1 MIGKATQ
8 HLPLGRIVCFSYTRK
23 NRAPHENVPEPGVVK
38 TKRSSY
44 KKPVYP
50 CHPLVAIV
58 EGCLAYFILA
68 MVCMCI

>member
-8 HLPLGRIVCFSYTRK
+8 HLPLGRIVYFFYTRK
-23 NRAPHENVPEPGVVK
+23 IPAPHENVPEPGVVK

-44 KKPVYP
+44 KKPV
-50 CHPLVAIV
+50 CPLVAIV

>member
-1 MIGKATQ
+1 MIEEATQ
-8 HLPLGRIVCFSYTRK
+8 HLPLGRIVYFFHTRK
-23 NRAPHENVPEPGVVK
+23 NPAPHENVPEPGVVK

-44 KKPVYP
+44 KKPVCPSY
-50 CHPLVAIV
+50 AIV